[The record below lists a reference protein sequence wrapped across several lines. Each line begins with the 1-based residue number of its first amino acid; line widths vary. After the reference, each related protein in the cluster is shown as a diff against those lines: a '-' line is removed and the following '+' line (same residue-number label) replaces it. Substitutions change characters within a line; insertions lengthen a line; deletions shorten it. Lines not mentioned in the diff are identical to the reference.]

1 MNGRVRLYTLLMSAI
16 LIGGQV
22 RGEPVQE
29 GLSAA
34 GLYNEANA
42 FARAG
47 KPGMAVLYYE
57 RARLLAPNDPDIDAN
72 LRLVRESSHQPVKSR
87 NWFERVAM
95 VTTSKT
101 MAWLGILGL
110 VLASAIL
117 SAGQFVVRFPWLRRI
132 GIFAGV
138 GLIGLTVCNAI
149 VLWPTLHAGVIISAE
164 AAVRVSPVPMGDSL
178 FVLPE
183 AETVSIKAEHEGF
196 VLIETRTG
204 RSGWVARA
212 NLASVVPEWLKMTE

>member
-1 MNGRVRLYTLLMSAI
+1 
-16 LIGGQV
+16 
-22 RGEPVQE
+22 
-29 GLSAA
+29 
-34 GLYNEANA
+34 
-42 FARAG
+42 
-47 KPGMAVLYYE
+47 
-57 RARLLAPNDPDIDAN
+57 
-72 LRLVRESSHQPVKSR
+72 
-87 NWFERVAM
+87 
-95 VTTSKT
+95 
-101 MAWLGILGL
+101 
-110 VLASAIL
+110 
-117 SAGQFVVRFPWLRRI
+117 VVRFPWIRRI

-138 GLIGLTVCNAI
+138 GLVGLTVCNAI
-149 VLWPTLHAGVIISAE
+149 VLWPTLHAGVIVSAE

>member
-1 MNGRVRLYTLLMSAI
+1 MNSRVRLGTLLVGAI
-16 LIGGQV
+16 LFGGQV
-22 RGEPVQE
+22 RGEPVKQ
-29 GLSAA
+29 GMSAA

-87 NWFERVAM
+87 DWFERMAM

-110 VLASAIL
+110 ILASASL
-117 SAGQFVVRFPWLRRI
+117 LAGQFVVRFPSIRRI

-138 GLIGLTVCNAI
+138 GLVGLTVCNAI
-149 VLWPTLHAGVIISAE
+149 VLWPTLHAGVIVSAE